1 MFKKKKEGFANSC
14 SNDDSGIFEY
24 KDENTYKENLDRY
37 RSTLTENERK
47 MFDKNTQKTYKK
59 TFWLCVIYG
68 LIALVILLVGIFSQW
83 GNSVFFTELFAFVI
97 TYIIGT
103 IVIISLLTWSIY
115 SFDFPEIKKELN
127 SDANYCPDYW
137 ENEYGNT
144 DGLKKDEKY
153 LFGEIEEN
161 QFNIKCNIND
171 NTIYTP
177 NDIQDQQDTETKDHK
192 DDNGLTS
199 DVVKSLHSLHNLNT
213 DANLDKSEVLN
224 KLGLNEDE
232 YKKFRKIMART
243 AGYNLVEDK
252 VEEQDN
258 FQMEKYNDNALM
270 YNYDNTNGDES
281 FYSDSAV
288 NSNNLVPVMCD
299 RVYPKY
305 MAIEDLEWAKQ
316 KKIDKLNTF
325 RCAYAKT
332 CNIPWT
338 EAGCN

>member
-1 MFKKKKEGFANSC
+1 MFKKRKEGFANSC

-24 KDENTYKENLDRY
+24 NDESTYKENLDRY

-47 MFDKNTQKTYKK
+47 KFDKNTQKTYKK
-59 TFWLCVIYG
+59 TFWLCVIYA

-83 GNSVFFTELFAFVI
+83 GNNVFFTELFAFVI

-103 IVIISLLTWSIY
+103 IIIISLLTWSIY

-144 DGLKKDEKY
+144 DVLKRNDKY

-161 QFNIKCNIND
+161 QFNIKCNIDN

-177 NDIQDQQDTETKDHK
+177 NDIYDPNQAQTRDHNDDT
-192 DDNGLTS
+192 GLTS
-199 DVVKSLHSLHNLNT
+199 YVVKNLRSLHNLNT
-213 DANLDKSEVLN
+213 DETINKSEFLN
-224 KLGLNEDE
+224 GIGLNEDE

-243 AGYNLVEDK
+243 AGYNLVSDK
-252 VEEQDN
+252 EEEQDN
-258 FQMEKYNDNALM
+258 FQIEKNNENALM
-270 YNYDNTNGDES
+270 FDNTNY
-281 FYSDSAV
+281 YSDSAA
-288 NSNNLVPVMCD
+288 NSDNLVPVMCD

-316 KKIDKLNTF
+316 NKIDKLNTF

>member
-1 MFKKKKEGFANSC
+1 MFKKRKEGFANSC

-24 KDENTYKENLDRY
+24 NDESTYKENLDRY

-47 MFDKNTQKTYKK
+47 KFDKNTQKTYKK
-59 TFWLCVIYG
+59 TFWLCVIYA

-83 GNSVFFTELFAFVI
+83 GNNVFFTELFAFVI

-103 IVIISLLTWSIY
+103 IIIISLLTWSIY

-137 ENEYGNT
+137 KNEYGNT
-144 DGLKKDEKY
+144 DGLKRGEKY

-161 QFNIKCNIND
+161 QFNIKCNIDN

-177 NDIQDQQDTETKDHK
+177 DDIQHPQQTEIKDHT

-199 DVVKSLHSLHNLNT
+199 SVVRNLRSLHNLNT
-213 DANLDKSEVLN
+213 DETINKSEFLN
-224 KLGLNEDE
+224 GIGLNEDE

-243 AGYNLVEDK
+243 AGYNLVSDK
-252 VEEQDN
+252 EGEQDN
-258 FQMEKYNDNALM
+258 FQMELNNENALM
-270 YNYDNTNGDES
+270 YDGTS
-281 FYSDSAV
+281 HYSNSGANSA
-288 NSNNLVPVMCD
+288 NLVPVMCD

-305 MAIEDLEWAKQ
+305 MAIEDLEWAKEN
-316 KKIDKLNTF
+316 KIDKLNTF